1 MGFEDDGE
9 VTARFTVRVRARV
22 RDVRVSPNPN
32 PHPNPNPNPY
42 LDEDAP
48 DVDVVSGCADLG
60 HDGARAEEDD
70 DEVDHGVGELAPDQV
85 SK

>member
-1 MGFEDDGE
+1 M
-9 VTARFTVRVRARV
+9 TARFTVRVRARV
-22 RDVRVSPNPN
+22 RDVRVS
-32 PHPNPNPNPY
+32 PNPNPY

-70 DEVDHGVGELAPDQV
+70 YEVDHGVGELAPDQV